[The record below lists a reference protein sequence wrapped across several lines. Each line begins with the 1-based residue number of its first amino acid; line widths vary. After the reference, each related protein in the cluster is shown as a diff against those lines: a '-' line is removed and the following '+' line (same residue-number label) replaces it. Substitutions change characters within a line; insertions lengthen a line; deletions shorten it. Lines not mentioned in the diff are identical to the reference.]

1 MKMMMSVVAIACAA
15 GAAQAAFDLQITEMW
30 MGNEPGAN
38 LTEDWFEVTNFGDMD
53 FTFGVDGYLF
63 FDDESADWEA
73 ADILEGIGTIAAGET
88 VIFVDE
94 GQAAAG
100 AWFDVW
106 FDIASDVPGVD
117 GVPQVGWYDGSG
129 LGQGGDAVALF
140 LDADQTL
147 DAGSTAFEVEAFPD
161 ADFNGGQSW
170 DSVLGAFSTVGNASG
185 AYATDIVNDE
195 GQNAI
200 ASPGTIP
207 APGAMAVLAF
217 GGIAAVRRR
226 R

>member
-1 MKMMMSVVAIACAA
+1 MKTAALFTVAAIA
-15 GAAQAAFDLQITEMW
+15 GAAAGSFDLQITEMW

-38 LTEDWFEVTNFGDMD
+38 LTEDWFEITNFGSSD
-53 FTFGVDGYLF
+53 FTFGTDGYLF
-63 FDDESADWEA
+63 FDDESADAEA

-94 GQAAAG
+94 GSAAAG

-106 FDIASDVPGVD
+106 FDIANDVPGQD
-117 GVPQVGWYDGSG
+117 GVPQIGWYDGSG

-147 DAGSTAFEVEAFPD
+147 DLTATAFEVEAYPD

-170 DSVLGAFSTVGNASG
+170 DVVLGAFSTVGNASG
-185 AYATDIVNDE
+185 AFATDITNDV

-200 ASPGTIP
+200 ASPGSIP
-207 APGAMAVLAF
+207 TPGAVAVLGL
-217 GGIAAVRRR
+217 GGLAAARRR